1 MMKPIDARAK
11 RRTKI
16 LQPFSVTAADVIFTA
31 ETKDGSPVSG
41 KIEER
46 RKSLFGYKSEIH
58 DLKAENRFRI
68 GTFKQGFRLSVIP
81 DQDVTITFYTSH
93 TEVSDMLKYVA
104 MALAGMLA
112 LSFIMNQ
119 FGIGTRPPT

>member
-1 MMKPIDARAK
+1 MKPIEARAK

-16 LQPFSVTAADVIFTA
+16 LHPFSVSAADVIFTA

-46 RKSLFGYKSEIH
+46 RKSLFGYKSALH

-68 GTFKQGFRLSVIP
+68 GTFKQGFRLSVVP
-81 DQDVTITFYTSH
+81 DQDVTIQFHTSH
-93 TEVSDMLKYVA
+93 TQVSDVLKYVA
-104 MALAGMLA
+104 MALAGMVA
-112 LSFIMNQ
+112 LSVLMNL

>member
-1 MMKPIDARAK
+1 MKSIEAPAK

-16 LQPFSVTAADVIFTA
+16 LHPFSVSAADVIFTV
-31 ETKDGSPVSG
+31 ETSDGSAVSG

-46 RKSLFGYKSEIH
+46 RKSLFGYKSAIH

-81 DQDVTITFYTSH
+81 DQDVRIQFQTSH
-93 TEVSDMLKYVA
+93 VQVSDVMKYVA

-119 FGIGTRPPT
+119 FGVGTRPPT

>member
-1 MMKPIDARAK
+1 MKPVEARAK

-16 LQPFSVTAADVIFTA
+16 LHPFSVSAADVIFTA

-46 RKSLFGYKSEIH
+46 RKSLFGYKSAIH

-68 GTFKQGFRLSVIP
+68 GTSNRVFACRSFRIRMSP
-81 DQDVTITFYTSH
+81 SRSTQ
-93 TEVSDMLKYVA
+93 A
-104 MALAGMLA
+104 MCRFGMC
-112 LSFIMNQ
+112 
-119 FGIGTRPPT
+119 

>member
-1 MMKPIDARAK
+1 MKSIEARAK

-16 LQPFSVTAADVIFTA
+16 LHPFSVTAADVVFTV
-31 ETKDGSPVSG
+31 ETADGSAVSG

-46 RKSLFGYKSEIH
+46 RKSLFGYKSAIH

-81 DQDVTITFYTSH
+81 DQDVRIQFQTSH
-93 TEVSDMLKYVA
+93 VQVSDVLKYVA

-119 FGIGTRPPT
+119 FGVGTRPPT

>member
-1 MMKPIDARAK
+1 MKPVEARAK

-16 LQPFSVTAADVIFTA
+16 LHPFSVSAADVIFTA

-46 RKSLFGYKSEIH
+46 RKSLFGYKSAIH

-93 TEVSDMLKYVA
+93 VQVWDVLKYVA
-104 MALAGMLA
+104 MAIAGMMA
-112 LSFIMNQ
+112 LSLIMNTL
-119 FGIGTRPPT
+119 GIGTQPPA